1 MQSDMS
7 NLTGLINIT
16 HLQRWIRIMAQRAGV
31 TAHFDEGIPTAYAT
45 RTSVHIPTLNDK
57 VTKDDESVLRWQ
69 LVHELLG
76 HHNHG
81 FEMFDYLQR
90 AKIPKDH
97 PFGHIL
103 NIVEDQRIE
112 AAIADGYDGDA
123 RIISDG
129 REVSGRKT
137 LATFD
142 EVASKVG
149 HDGLEEDSA
158 KMQAAYLCAAKAQAT
173 WCPGVKLHLP
183 DELRQCEAHF
193 PSVISNL
200 DKLIDAG
207 CVNEIVT
214 LDTCEDTINT
224 AAKIYGIL
232 WNKTEDEVKQ
242 ELQEMQAKA
251 GTGEGEGDGKDGKTA
266 GADKLGKDGKPVEG
280 VDPRTGK
287 YRLPF
292 EFFVKSNHGGEDGHT
307 TGHGLGLDYTNY
319 TGSNIFTPCPPEQTT
334 VYDHCKMP
342 ACGYSAG
349 TLSTFGGTLAGLS
362 TSSAFANR
370 MRRYL
375 QVMAEDTYEGGKK
388 RGILNSRSLYK
399 AGLPTVGDGDWNRK
413 VFKQKNESNVLDT
426 SVTLLVDL
434 SGSMSGPKVVHATHA
449 CMMLNHV
456 ISNTLRVNT
465 EILGFTWD
473 HANVMHIIKPFNV
486 RLPDDRIYQHLD
498 VAADRMMG
506 NGDADAI
513 LFALE
518 RLTQQQTKRKV
529 LIVLSDGSPAD
540 GWEDTDS
547 YYALKE
553 TVKQIQDSKRIDII
567 GIGIMDK
574 SVKEFYRKH
583 TIISRADELED
594 GLIKVISSH
603 ILNNG
608 AN

>member
-1 MQSDMS
+1 MS
-7 NLTGLINIT
+7 NLTGLISIT
-16 HLQRWIRIMAQRAGV
+16 HLQRWIRIMAKRAGLSV
-31 TAHFDEGIPTAYAT
+31 SFDDDIPTAYAT

-57 VTKDDESVLRWQ
+57 ITKDDESVLRWQ

-81 FEMFDYLQR
+81 FEMFDYLDR
-90 AKIPKDH
+90 AKIPQDH

-123 RIISDG
+123 MIISDG
-129 REVSGRKT
+129 REVSGRRT
-137 LATFD
+137 LAKFKD
-142 EVASKVG
+142 VASTVG
-149 HDGLEEDSA
+149 HDGLDEDSA
-158 KMQAAYLCAAKAQAT
+158 KMQAAYLCASKAQAT
-173 WCPGVKLHLP
+173 WCPGVKLHLS
-183 DELRQCEAHF
+183 DELRQCDAHF

-200 DKLIDAG
+200 DKLVDAG

-214 LDTCEDTINT
+214 LDTCEDAINT

-232 WNKTEDEVKQ
+232 WGKDEEEVKK
-242 ELQEMQAKA
+242 ELQEMQSKQ
-251 GTGEGEGDGKDGKTA
+251 GTGEGEGDGKSGKTP
-266 GADKLGKDGKPVEG
+266 GADKLGKDGKPAEG

-292 EFFVKSNHGGEDGHT
+292 EFFVKSNHGNDGEHI

-319 TGSNIFTPCPPEQTT
+319 RGHDVFVPCPPNEFSIH
-334 VYDHCKMP
+334 DHYREG
-342 ACGYSAG
+342 AAGYRGG
-349 TLSTFGGTLAGLS
+349 TLSRFGGALKSLS

-399 AGLPTVGDGDWNRK
+399 AGLPVVGDGDWNRK
-413 VFKQKNESNVLDT
+413 VFKHKNESNMLDT
-426 SVTLLVDL
+426 SVTLLTDL

-473 HANVMHIIKPFNV
+473 HSCVMHIIKPFNV
-486 RLPDDRIYQHLD
+486 RMPDDKIYHHFD
-498 VAADRMMG
+498 VASDRMMG

-540 GWEDTDS
+540 GWGDTDP

-553 TVKQIQDSKRIDII
+553 TVKQIEASKRIDII
-567 GIGIMDK
+567 GIGIMDR

-583 TIISRADELED
+583 TIINRAEELED
-594 GLIKVISSH
+594 GLIRVISSH
-603 ILNNG
+603 ILKG
-608 AN
+608 